1 MLLTQSTTPI
11 IGQIAWLLGYVMD
24 GIFRFLGLFGIENIG
39 LCIII
44 FTIIVRIFM
53 LPMTYK
59 QQKFSKM
66 SQAMQPEIQK
76 IQKKYRGK
84 RDQVSM
90 QKQNQEIQ
98 AVYDKYGVSMSGGC
112 LQLLIQMPIFFAL
125 YQVIRNIPAYIP
137 QVKAEFTA
145 IINGIKISDS
155 ATIEA
160 IQKAGKGISSY
171 AGLDKLTTASE
182 ANKVIDA
189 LNYFNQEAW
198 AKLAKLLPG
207 SSDLITTHSSRII
220 KMNDFLPG
228 INITQTPGWGFSIYL
243 LIPLFAALFQY
254 LAAKT
259 MQSPQTQGTGA
270 DMSKTMTWMMPFM
283 SFFICVTTPAGLGI
297 YWATSAAFQLVQ
309 QVIVN
314 KMMENADIDAMIE
327 ENMAKAEKRKAS
339 GKKTLTERLMSR
351 SNQAQ
356 TEEKKPSGPSLVDA
370 NSNLKN
376 LSSPKL
382 KGVKEKGFESEEYYE
397 VLQSIDH
404 KKLGEISRL
413 SYLVSEFDKKYSSQ
427 SSGKNQGKGN
437 NYKYQ

>member
-11 IGQIAWLLGYVMD
+11 IGWIATLLGFVMQF
-24 GIFRFLGLFGIENIG
+24 IFTALSAVGIENIG

-76 IQKKYRGK
+76 IQKKYRGR
-84 RDQVSM
+84 RDQASM

-145 IINGIKISDS
+145 IINGINISDS

-160 IQKAGKGISSY
+160 IQKAGKGLSSY
-171 AGLDKLTTASE
+171 AGINKLTTGSS

-198 AKLAKLLPG
+198 TKLAKLLPA
-207 SSDLITTHSSRII
+207 SSDLITSHSTKII

-228 INITQTPGWGFSIYL
+228 INITQTPGWGISIYM
-243 LIPLFAALFQY
+243 LIPVAAALFQY

-259 MQSPQTQGTGA
+259 MQAPQNQSSGP

-309 QVIVN
+309 QIVVN
-314 KMMENADIDAMIE
+314 KMMENADIDAMIA

-339 GKKTLTERLMSR
+339 GKKTLTEKLMNR
-351 SNQAQ
+351 TAEAQ
-356 TEEKKPSGPSLVDA
+356 SEEKKSSGNSYIDT

-376 LSSPKL
+376 LPSPRIEGL
-382 KGVKEKGFESEEYYE
+382 REKGFESEDYYE
-397 VLQSIDH
+397 VLESVDH

-413 SYLVSEFDKKYSSQ
+413 AYLVSEFDKKYSSQ
-427 SSGKNQGKGN
+427 AAGKNQGKGN